1 MRKMFKKFQPRVIH
15 CRSYKHFSSEYFR
28 KCLLEKLSKEVLVNN
43 DNGFQRFCD
52 INITALNE
60 HAPSNKKCAQGNQM
74 PFLTEDLS
82 RAAMRRSKLRS
93 QFLNK
98 KTKENRAHYVKQRK
112 YKRFQKTVK
121 PLLSDK
127 LTHVVIFIRKRRNRK
142 NRYGNS

>member
-1 MRKMFKKFQPRVIH
+1 M
-15 CRSYKHFSSEYFR
+15 
-28 KCLLEKLSKEVLVNN
+28 EKLSKEVLVNN

-74 PFLTEDLS
+74 PFLTKDLS
-82 RAAMRRSKLRS
+82 RAAMGRSKLRS

-142 NRYGNS
+142 NRYGKS